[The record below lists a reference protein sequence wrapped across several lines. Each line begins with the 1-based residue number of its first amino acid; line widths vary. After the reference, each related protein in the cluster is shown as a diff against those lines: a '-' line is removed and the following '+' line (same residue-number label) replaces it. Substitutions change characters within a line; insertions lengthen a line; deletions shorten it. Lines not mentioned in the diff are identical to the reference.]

1 MMEHEDSGKMG
12 FASVIMGVLLVIFFL
27 AFISGC

>member
-1 MMEHEDSGKMG
+1 MEHEDSGKMG
-12 FASVIMGVLLVIFFL
+12 FASVLMGIALVVFFI